1 MHPVIAVYMLW
12 CFGGQ
17 GGLDG
22 GRIGTLD
29 GIRPPIRGLRTSARV
44 KRADDNVKL
53 QIQGRHLF
61 AANVVMAIPR

>member
-1 MHPVIAVYMLW
+1 M
-12 CFGGQ
+12 
-17 GGLDG
+17 
-22 GRIGTLD
+22 GT
-29 GIRPPIRGLRTSARV
+29 PPKHGLRTSARV